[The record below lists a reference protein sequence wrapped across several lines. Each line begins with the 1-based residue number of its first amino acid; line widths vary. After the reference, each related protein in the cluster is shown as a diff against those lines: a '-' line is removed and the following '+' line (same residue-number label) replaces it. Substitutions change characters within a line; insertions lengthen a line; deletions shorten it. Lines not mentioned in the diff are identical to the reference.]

1 MRKIVTFFAF
11 PAVTGAALVA
21 AVGLWR
27 RNPRIGTAFVNSVVN
42 PALLRRGLAGYGR
55 SEIGTLE
62 HVGRMSGVRRLTPVH
77 PEPTPAGFRIIVP
90 LGMRSEWA
98 RNVIAA
104 GHCRLLLHD
113 QVFDLDEPAMVDA
126 GAGAGS
132 ALAAAARSGG
142 ARVPVPQPANVRV
155 APRLPR
161 DGRRG
166 CVGRRRIRCRGGIR
180 RRERRGDGSSLIVL
194 AGPRSTRIPR
204 RTGVPASKSV
214 WPSRGG
220 RTRPA
225 QMVERQLRSSMPG
238 HAGCVKDR
246 AEARVQDGMP

>member
-1 MRKIVTFFAF
+1 MRKVVTLLAV

-21 AVGLWR
+21 GEGMRR

-62 HVGRMSGVRRLTPVH
+62 HVGRKSRTRRLTPVH

-90 LGMRSEWA
+90 LGTRSEWA

-126 GAGAGS
+126 GEAQDLPWPLRRL
-132 ALAAAARSGG
+132 LAALGFQYLNLRTFASH
-142 ARVPVPQPANVRV
+142 P
-155 APRLPR
+155 
-161 DGRRG
+161 
-166 CVGRRRIRCRGGIR
+166 
-180 RRERRGDGSSLIVL
+180 GSFEMAEVDALD
-194 AGPRSTRIPR
+194 AD
-204 RTGVPASKSV
+204 ASN
-214 WPSRGG
+214 
-220 RTRPA
+220 
-225 QMVERQLRSSMPG
+225 
-238 HAGCVKDR
+238 
-246 AEARVQDGMP
+246 AEAVSAVETDDAMALR

>member
-1 MRKIVTFFAF
+1 MRKIVTLFAL

-21 AVGLWR
+21 AARMWR

-62 HVGRMSGVRRLTPVH
+62 HVGRKSGVRRLTPVH

-113 QVFDLDEPAMVDA
+113 QVLDLDEPAMVDA
-126 GAGAGS
+126 GEAQDLPWPLGRV
-132 ALAAAARSGG
+132 LAALGFRYLNLRTFASHPGSLEMAEGDALDVDASTAEAAS
-142 ARVPVPQPANVRV
+142 P
-155 APRLPR
+155 
-161 DGRRG
+161 
-166 CVGRRRIRCRGGIR
+166 
-180 RRERRGDGSSLIVL
+180 
-194 AGPRSTRIPR
+194 
-204 RTGVPASKSV
+204 
-214 WPSRGG
+214 
-220 RTRPA
+220 
-225 QMVERQLRSSMPG
+225 VERDEAMALR
-238 HAGCVKDR
+238 
-246 AEARVQDGMP
+246 

>member
-11 PAVTGAALVA
+11 AAVTGAALVA

-62 HVGRMSGVRRLTPVH
+62 HVGRKSGVRRQTPVH
-77 PEPTPAGFRIIVP
+77 PEPTTAGFRIIVP

-113 QVFDLDEPAMVDA
+113 QVFDLDEPAMVAA
-126 GAGAGS
+126 GEA
-132 ALAAAARSGG
+132 
-142 ARVPVPQPANVRV
+142 QD
-155 APRLPR
+155 LPWPL
-161 DGRRG
+161 RR
-166 CVGRRRIRCRGGIR
+166 
-180 RRERRGDGSSLIVL
+180 VL
-194 AGPRSTRIPR
+194 ASLGFQYLNLRF
-204 RTGVPASKSV
+204 ASQPGSFEV
-214 WPSRGG
+214 AEGDALDADASN
-220 RTRPA
+220 A
-225 QMVERQLRSSMPG
+225 EAVSAVERDEAVALR
-238 HAGCVKDR
+238 
-246 AEARVQDGMP
+246 

>member
-27 RNPRIGTAFVNSVVN
+27 RNPRIGTAFVNSIVN

-62 HVGRMSGVRRLTPVH
+62 HVGRVSGVRRLTPVH
-77 PEPTPAGFRIIVP
+77 PEPTPGGFRIIVP
-90 LGMRSEWA
+90 LGVRSEWA

-126 GAGAGS
+126 GQAHDLPWPLRRVVAVLGFKYLNLRTFASHPGS
-132 ALAAAARSGG
+132 LETA
-142 ARVPVPQPANVRV
+142 
-155 APRLPR
+155 
-161 DGRRG
+161 
-166 CVGRRRIRCRGGIR
+166 VG
-180 RRERRGDGSSLIVL
+180 EAFD
-194 AGPRSTRIPR
+194 TD
-204 RTGVPASKSV
+204 
-214 WPSRGG
+214 PSN
-220 RTRPA
+220 
-225 QMVERQLRSSMPG
+225 
-238 HAGCVKDR
+238 
-246 AEARVQDGMP
+246 AEAVSAVARDEAMVLR

>member
-62 HVGRMSGVRRLTPVH
+62 HVGRKSGVRRLTPVH

-126 GAGAGS
+126 GEAQRSAVAAAGAFWR
-132 ALAAAARSGG
+132 RSGSSTST
-142 ARVPVPQPANVRV
+142 
-155 APRLPR
+155 
-161 DGRRG
+161 
-166 CVGRRRIRCRGGIR
+166 C
-180 RRERRGDGSSLIVL
+180 ERS
-194 AGPRSTRIPR
+194 R
-204 RTGVPASKSV
+204 RTQAASRWQKGMR
-214 WPSRGG
+214 WTQTHQMQRRYPPPRE
-220 RTRPA
+220 TRRWLFADRPGT
-225 QMVERQLRSSMPG
+225 VERSAKNDS
-238 HAGCVKDR
+238 
-246 AEARVQDGMP
+246 

>member
-1 MRKIVTFFAF
+1 MRKILTLVAF
-11 PAVTGAALVA
+11 PAATGATLVA

-27 RNPRIGTAFVNSVVN
+27 RDPRVGTAFVNSVVN

-62 HVGRMSGVRRLTPVH
+62 HVGRKSGSRRLTPVH

-126 GAGAGS
+126 AEAQD
-132 ALAAAARSGG
+132 LPW
-142 ARVPVPQPANVRV
+142 PV
-155 APRLPR
+155 
-161 DGRRG
+161 RR
-166 CVGRRRIRCRGGIR
+166 
-180 RRERRGDGSSLIVL
+180 VL
-194 AGPRSTRIPR
+194 AGLGFRYLTL
-204 RTGVPASKSV
+204 RTFASH
-214 WPSRGG
+214 PG
-220 RTRPA
+220 RLEMP
-225 QMVERQLRSSMPG
+225 ERDAS
-238 HAGCVKDR
+238 D
-246 AEARVQDGMP
+246 AEAVDASAVVAVEKDEAMAVR

>member
-11 PAVTGAALVA
+11 AAVTGAALVA

-62 HVGRMSGVRRLTPVH
+62 HVGRKSGVRRQTPVH
-77 PEPTPAGFRIIVP
+77 PEPTTAGFRIIVP

-113 QVFDLDEPAMVDA
+113 QVFDLDEPAMVGAGEAQDLPWPLRRILAALGFQYLNLRTFMPQSGRLEIAGGDALDADALKA
-126 GAGAGS
+126 GAVS
-132 ALAAAARSGG
+132 A
-142 ARVPVPQPANVRV
+142 
-155 APRLPR
+155 
-161 DGRRG
+161 
-166 CVGRRRIRCRGGIR
+166 
-180 RRERRGDGSSLIVL
+180 
-194 AGPRSTRIPR
+194 
-204 RTGVPASKSV
+204 
-214 WPSRGG
+214 
-220 RTRPA
+220 
-225 QMVERQLRSSMPG
+225 VERGEEIALR
-238 HAGCVKDR
+238 
-246 AEARVQDGMP
+246 